1 MRRWR
6 DGRVGP
12 SPLRVSDWRMTLD
25 VVVEAIFRRLCA
37 HRRAEGVATDMSLAE
52 LRLALGVT
60 ETQLMEAI
68 KVLRLSG
75 DLFIAYTTR
84 AWDRVTMGPS
94 WRERCEYEGLAGA

>member
-1 MRRWR
+1 
-6 DGRVGP
+6 
-12 SPLRVSDWRMTLD
+12 MTVED
-25 VVVEAIFRRLCA
+25 VVQGVFRRLCA

-60 ETQLMEAI
+60 EKELLVGI

-84 AWDRVTMGPS
+84 AWDRVTLGPS
-94 WRERCEYEGLAGA
+94 WRDRCEDEWLAGE